1 MIRLFTFFLI
11 VNLFFSCSENSVQTQ
26 KPAQVIN
33 LESEALLAKLETNK
47 GVILDVRTKEEVAN
61 GYLIDASFI
70 DFYDSKFDTKASWIK
85 KDQPIYVYCH
95 AGGRSVKA
103 AEKLIELGFNE
114 VYNLSG
120 GYSNWKSS
128 GYPIKQGLE
137 INIKDYKLYN
147 SKQIDEIL
155 NSNDHTLLVFKTPW
169 CLPCKQLDPVLAEFS
184 KLNDDWK
191 VLIIN
196 MDANPK
202 LAESYNVSSVPSL
215 IAFNGNTNYFRNVG
229 FLDLNALNNAVL
241 KN

>member
-1 MIRLFTFFLI
+1 M
-11 VNLFFSCSENSVQTQ
+11 Q
-26 KPAQVIN
+26 KKNP
-33 LESEALLAKLETNK
+33 
-47 GVILDVRTKEEVAN
+47 
-61 GYLIDASFI
+61 
-70 DFYDSKFDTKASWIK
+70 
-85 KDQPIYVYCH
+85 PISVYCH
-95 AGGRSVKA
+95 AGGISAKA
-103 AEKLIELGFNE
+103 AEKLNELRFNE

-128 GYPIKQGLE
+128 GYPIKQRLE
-137 INIKDYKLYN
+137 IDVKDYKLYN
-147 SKQIDEIL
+147 SKQIDDIL

-215 IAFNGNTNYFRNVG
+215 IAFNREKSYFRNVG
-229 FLDLNALNNAVL
+229 FLGINELNNAVL
-241 KN
+241 EN

>member
-1 MIRLFTFFLI
+1 M
-11 VNLFFSCSENSVQTQ
+11 
-26 KPAQVIN
+26 
-33 LESEALLAKLETNK
+33 
-47 GVILDVRTKEEVAN
+47 
-61 GYLIDASFI
+61 
-70 DFYDSKFDTKASWIK
+70 
-85 KDQPIYVYCH
+85 YCH
-95 AGGRSVKA
+95 AGGRSAKA

-120 GYSNWKSS
+120 GFCKWKSS

-137 INIKDYKLYN
+137 INIKDYKIFN
-147 SKQIDEIL
+147 SKQIDDLL
-155 NSNDHTLLVFKTPW
+155 NSNAHTLLVFKTPW
-169 CLPCKQLDPVLAEFS
+169 CLPCKKLDAVLAQFS

-215 IAFNGNTNYFRNVG
+215 IAFNGNKSYFSHVG
-229 FLDLNALNNAVL
+229 FLDLKELNNAVL